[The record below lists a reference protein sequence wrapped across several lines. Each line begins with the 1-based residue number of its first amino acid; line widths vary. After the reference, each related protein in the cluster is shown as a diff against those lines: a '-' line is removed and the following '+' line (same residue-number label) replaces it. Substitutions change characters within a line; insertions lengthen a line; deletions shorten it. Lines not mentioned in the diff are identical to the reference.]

1 MEIFKC
7 WVYFFKDLIIFS
19 MFNVRFCLKRKEE
32 FDYFYDNIVVL
43 WSIIGSLI
51 LIVLFFIKNMGVS
64 VC

>member
-1 MEIFKC
+1 
-7 WVYFFKDLIIFS
+7 

-51 LIVLFFIKNMGVS
+51 LIVLFFIKNMGIS